1 PLIPESTLSGIQLL
15 GKDLKRLFHESK
27 WEYFS
32 EKEFDLLYPGYG
44 DTYSIFNGSLG
55 LTLEQG
61 GSAEAATYYLKN
73 NGDTLTLRGRIEK
86 HLNVALSLLET
97 SEGNRKE
104 IIANHRLAA
113 TRGIENSY
121 YII

>member
-1 PLIPESTLSGIQLL
+1 
-15 GKDLKRLFHESK
+15 
-27 WEYFS
+27 
-32 EKEFDLLYPGYG
+32 
-44 DTYSIFNGSLG
+44 
-55 LTLEQG
+55 G

-121 YII
+121 YIIKGKSTSYRNELLDYLDRNQIEYHFLEQEVDVLAREIPAGNLEDVGSSEKGDI